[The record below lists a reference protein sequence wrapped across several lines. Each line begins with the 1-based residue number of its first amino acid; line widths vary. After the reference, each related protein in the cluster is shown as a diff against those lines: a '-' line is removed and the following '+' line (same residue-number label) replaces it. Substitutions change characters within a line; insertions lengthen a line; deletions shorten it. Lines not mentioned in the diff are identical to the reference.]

1 MRDMFKRILV
11 PLDGSARAEQV
22 LPFAARLA
30 RAAGGSIVLLQVV
43 DTLNRL
49 GVYSVGAAVFLQE
62 VLEKDLADAAA
73 YLSGIATSGEFK
85 GIETRIAVF
94 SGLPASHILDVAQEQ
109 DIDLIVMCSH
119 GYTGFKRWTL
129 GSVAQKVARQSAV
142 PVLLVRE
149 QNLKLKE
156 QMTHGVRALVAL
168 DGSPLAE
175 AALLPV
181 AQLVAVLSAPGRGEL
196 HLVQLVDVPTIEE
209 EFDSML
215 EADFN
220 ARQVAL
226 EAAGTYLQSVR
237 AKLFQDNL
245 ASTNLQITWSV
256 EECRD
261 AADALIQIAETGK
274 GIGTRKA
281 SDLIA
286 LTTHGR
292 SGLQRWISGSVTERV
307 LNGSTLPMLIVHPQ
321 GAEALLLEEQEA
333 KGRDVLSKKEGNHVS
348 TNSRSSGWL
357 RSRCPGH
364 SGRGADCSL
373 GGRIAGLA
381 DRDPTSGRL
390 GLAGIA
396 ASFSRSASG
405 GAGEDHGGVDRAG
418 LFHAP

>member
-1 MRDMFKRILV
+1 MFKRILV

-22 LPFAARLA
+22 LPLTARLA

-43 DTLNRL
+43 DTLNRF
-49 GVYSVGAAVFLQE
+49 GAYSVGAGVFLQE
-62 VLEKDLADAAA
+62 VLEKDLADASA
-73 YLSGIATSGEFK
+73 YLSGIATSGELK

-119 GYTGFKRWTL
+119 GYTGFKRWAL

-156 QMTHGVRALVAL
+156 QMAHGVRALVAL

-175 AALLPV
+175 TALLPV
-181 AQLVAVLSAPGRGEL
+181 AQLVAALSAPGRGEL
-196 HLVQLVDVPTIEE
+196 HLVRLVDVPTIEE

-215 EADFN
+215 EADFG

-237 AKLFQDNL
+237 VKLFQENL
-245 ASTNLQITWSV
+245 ASVDLQVTWSV

-261 AADALIQIAETGK
+261 VADALIQIAESGK
-274 GIGTRKA
+274 GIGARKA

-292 SGLQRWISGSVTERV
+292 SAFQRWMMGSVTERV
-307 LNGSTLPMLIVHPQ
+307 LHGSTLPLLIVRPQ
-321 GAEALLLEEQEA
+321 GAADALFEEQNSQSSA
-333 KGRDVLSKKEGNHVS
+333 GRSKKENNHVS
-348 TNSRSSGWL
+348 TNSRSS
-357 RSRCPGH
+357 
-364 SGRGADCSL
+364 
-373 GGRIAGLA
+373 
-381 DRDPTSGRL
+381 
-390 GLAGIA
+390 
-396 ASFSRSASG
+396 
-405 GAGEDHGGVDRAG
+405 
-418 LFHAP
+418 